1 MFRRWCYPT
10 VLLAI
15 ALVVQTVWAN
25 PLQGIGS
32 LTEEKVTE
40 ILYLEANQLFK
51 GFTAEFPQTLAA
63 MQNNPLNNKMDALKT
78 LLNDQDFKAIMVGV
92 ALETLKT
99 ADVETIIKAKAQGII
114 DEKYMSEMI
123 QISWDFADKIT
134 PLIMEALSEAPKASA
149 PMPS

>member
-40 ILYLEANQLFK
+40 ILYLEANQLVK

-99 ADVETIIKAKAQGII
+99 ADVETIIN
-114 DEKYMSEMI
+114 DTERDFYMSAE
-123 QISWDFADKIT
+123 DAVEYGLVDKV
-134 PLIMEALSEAPKASA
+134 LEAPDK
-149 PMPS
+149 